1 MRFTMSAMSTPR
13 SEVMSI
19 FKKLGYSVKSEQ
31 LEVIT
36 GILRRDVF
44 VVLPTGF
51 GKSLCFQCLP
61 LLYDRIF
68 PKEANSI
75 IVVVTPLTAIMKDQ
89 VRK

>member
-1 MRFTMSAMSTPR
+1 MSAMSTAR

-19 FKKLGYSVKSEQ
+19 FEKLGYSVKLEQ
-31 LEVIT
+31 LKVIT

-51 GKSLCFQCLP
+51 WKSLCFQCLP
-61 LLYDRIF
+61 LLYDRLF
-68 PKEANSI
+68 PEEANSII
-75 IVVVTPLTAIMKDQ
+75 IVVVTPLTAIIKDQ

>member
-1 MRFTMSAMSTPR
+1 MRFTMSAMSTAR

-19 FKKLGYSVKSEQ
+19 FEKLGYSVKSEQ

-61 LLYDRIF
+61 LLYDRLF
-68 PKEANSI
+68 PEEANSI
-75 IVVVTPLTAIMKDQ
+75 IIVVTPLTAIVKDQ
-89 VRK
+89 VR

>member
-1 MRFTMSAMSTPR
+1 MHFTMSAMSTAR

-19 FKKLGYSVKSEQ
+19 LKLGYPVKSEQ
-31 LEVIT
+31 LVVIT

-51 GKSLCFQCLP
+51 GKSLCFQSLP
-61 LLYDRIF
+61 LLYDRLF
-68 PKEANSI
+68 PEEANSI
-75 IVVVTPLTAIMKDQ
+75 IIVVTPLTAIKKHQ

>member
-1 MRFTMSAMSTPR
+1 MRFTMSAMSTAR

-19 FKKLGYSVKSEQ
+19 FEKLGYSVKSEQ

-51 GKSLCFQCLP
+51 GKSLCFLP
-61 LLYDRIF
+61 HPPITEGRGSATLDYVCSAF
-68 PKEANSI
+68 MGNAP
-75 IVVVTPLTAIMKDQ
+75 
-89 VRK
+89 

>member
-1 MRFTMSAMSTPR
+1 MSAMSTAR

-19 FKKLGYSVKSEQ
+19 FEKLGYSVKSEQ

-36 GILRRDVF
+36 GILPRDVF

-61 LLYDRIF
+61 LLYDRLF
-68 PKEANSI
+68 PEEANSI
-75 IVVVTPLTAIMKDQ
+75 IIVITPLTAIMKD
-89 VRK
+89 